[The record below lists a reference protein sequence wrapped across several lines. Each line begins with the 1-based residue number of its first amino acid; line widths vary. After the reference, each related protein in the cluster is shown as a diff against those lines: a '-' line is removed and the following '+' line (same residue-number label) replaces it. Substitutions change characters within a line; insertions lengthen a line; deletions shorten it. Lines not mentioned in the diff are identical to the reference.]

1 MSGFADSARVRN
13 GVVVLLVI
21 FFAVASWGQTST
33 ASIFGTAADASGASV
48 IGAQVTATNSA
59 TGVSRTVA
67 TNDSGNYTI
76 PFLPVGTYTVDVKKS
91 GFQTFVRNNVVVGV
105 GANIRVDPVLKLGS
119 VATAVNVTSEL
130 PQINTL
136 DASVGHTVDNVEVQN
151 LPLVNRDPYSFLTLT
166 PGVTSNTTN
175 NAL

>member
-76 PFLPVGTYTVDVKKS
+76 PFLPV
-91 GFQTFVRNNVVVGV
+91 
-105 GANIRVDPVLKLGS
+105 
-119 VATAVNVTSEL
+119 E
-130 PQINTL
+130 
-136 DASVGHTVDNVEVQN
+136 
-151 LPLVNRDPYSFLTLT
+151 
-166 PGVTSNTTN
+166 
-175 NAL
+175 